1 MWWKRILYYLIVV
14 ILGIGIT
21 TLSGS
26 IAFNTLSTNLIKKAS
41 KENNYTTVENYFTYI
56 TVTDIDKFYSGD
68 VNDVH
73 VETFPCIVTQPYY
86 KKGLD
91 GGISVKYDI
100 QEEAICFSFFHLPKT
115 FQYSDK
121 TAKSRLNLQLSNGN
135 AIDLLFD
142 NLKENEDAINYHI
155 NFVSYVE
162 MYYSLN
168 IYITYDDFISHGGS
182 LEASI
187 NRIELFDGNNSSSL
201 SLTFNN
207 RINFMSNFHNDFHEV
222 CQKYRDYILLY
233 GEAHSVTTYERKYA
247 LKDKIDQVAIN
258 NPNKYL
264 TQPKTTTVLATTPFI
279 LVISLTASIYIS
291 LAIVASWNI
300 FHKKRGY

>member
-115 FQYSDK
+115 FQ
-121 TAKSRLNLQLSNGN
+121 
-135 AIDLLFD
+135 
-142 NLKENEDAINYHI
+142 
-155 NFVSYVE
+155 
-162 MYYSLN
+162 YSLN

-291 LAIVASWNI
+291 LAIVVSWNI